1 MAKCRN
7 INKADTALFKA
18 TKLVE
23 KRARKAAREAK
34 MSKEEKRSRDNTESA
49 ERAWAEAK
57 RVKKKERKAHAQTTN
72 HPDPQ
77 KKMTEEQ
84 KTASLH
90 LGLSQK
96 ISDLTNQNQSLRSIN
111 ERLSK
116 LHVESESQK
125 SIQSGLDVEVDN
137 LREEIDAAMADNNQL
152 RASNAALYTNAEQ
165 WETYATD
172 KETRIEQLNDY
183 ADTLEGR
190 IGTKKTKL
198 IKLRERLEH
207 RKNVI
212 KDLQESNDNLEERL
226 ATKKIKSQAFKVEY
240 KAVKRSLDECI
251 NGLDDQLDED
261 QSVVMELLRRN
272 VNLKKPV
279 EVREQQLIKAQ
290 YEQVSRHEQIVS
302 ELYSEINDLR
312 DEMER
317 MKRGSSHDSMYK
329 LPGVRIKYEDDSMDA
344 GT

>member
-1 MAKCRN
+1 MAKCKN
-7 INKADTALFKA
+7 MNKADKALLKA
-18 TKLVE
+18 TKLLK

-34 MSKEEKRSRDNTESA
+34 MSREEKQARDNTESA

-57 RVKKKERKAHAQTTN
+57 RVKKKARKAHARTTN
-72 HPDPQ
+72 HPGPQ
-77 KKMTEEQ
+77 KKMSEEQ

-90 LGLSQK
+90 LSLSRK
-96 ISDLTNQNQSLRSIN
+96 ISDLTNQNQSLRRTN

-116 LHVESESQK
+116 LRVESESQK
-125 SIQSGLDVEVDN
+125 FIQSGLDVEVDN
-137 LREEIDAAMADNNQL
+137 LREEVDAAMADNNQL
-152 RASNAALYTNAEQ
+152 RASNSTLYTSAEQ

-172 KETRIEQLNDY
+172 KKTRIQQLNNY
-183 ADTLEGR
+183 ADTLKGR
-190 IGTKKTKL
+190 IETKKAKVV
-198 IKLRERLEH
+198 KLRERLEH
-207 RKNVI
+207 RENVI

-226 ATKKIKSQAFKVEY
+226 ATKKIKAQAFKVEY

-290 YEQVSRHEQIVS
+290 HEQVGRHEQIVS

-312 DEMER
+312 DEIER
-317 MKRGSSHDSMYK
+317 MKRGSSHDSMDK

-344 GT
+344 ET